1 MKLTHSFMHF
11 VFVVMTFFLATGCF
25 PDEDKNG
32 EGGSPSTTKQ
42 IELTIEDIKGKTV
55 TYDFYQVNGDE
66 LEYVSTEISD
76 RDGSTIV
83 QIEVDRN
90 INNIIIK
97 RTKDGVEKRQVVP
110 LRSNKED
117 VQFVL

>member
-1 MKLTHSFMHF
+1 MKSTFSLNSFLFVILTA
-11 VFVVMTFFLATGCF
+11 FLLNGCF
-25 PDEDKNG
+25 PKEESG
-32 EGGSPSTTKQ
+32 ESNPSSTKK

-76 RDGSTIV
+76 RDGNTVV
-83 QIEVDRN
+83 QVEVDQEV
-90 INNIIIK
+90 NNIIIK
-97 RTKDGVEKRQVVP
+97 RTKEGVEKRQVVP
-110 LRSNKED
+110 LRSNKEN